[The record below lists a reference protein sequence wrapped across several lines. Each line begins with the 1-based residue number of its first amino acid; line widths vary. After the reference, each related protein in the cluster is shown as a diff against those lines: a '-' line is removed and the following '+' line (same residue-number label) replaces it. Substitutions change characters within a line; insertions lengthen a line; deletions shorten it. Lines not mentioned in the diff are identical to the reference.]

1 MRSLSPYL
9 CLAFALAVPHAA
21 YASDLDIS
29 LRGLGIET
37 STNTAPNERLRLL
50 TSELAFALSPRAVA
64 PARTL
69 GMSGFEFSVDA
80 TIVNIHAGRD
90 YWKGGVTDPRLGAGQ
105 TTDAVTE
112 QGQLGKGQPGSLQG
126 VVGFHFRKGLP
137 FSVELGADVNYL
149 LNSSMFMLGGSVRWA
164 ILEGYHYLPDL
175 SVRGAVGR
183 LMGANDIDMVTA
195 EFSGTLGKT
204 FAAGGVCTLAPYVGY
219 GMMLVDVNSN
229 VIDFTPTNAAD
240 NQAVQ
245 RPGGSLYTFDQLS
258 LGSNTYN
265 RVFAGLQFHSYIISV
280 TYQFDA
286 GFISKTSLVLPTNT
300 FRLGL
305 DL

>member
-1 MRSLSPYL
+1 MGG
-9 CLAFALAVPHAA
+9 AVASRAA
-21 YASDLDIS
+21 HASDLDIS
-29 LRGLGIET
+29 LRGLGVET
-37 STNTAPNERLRLL
+37 SSNTAPNERLRLL

-69 GMSGFEFSVDA
+69 GMSGFEFSVD
-80 TIVNIHAGRD
+80 TTLVSLHTGHD
-90 YWKGGVTDPRLGAGQ
+90 YWKGGIGDPKLGAGNVTDP
-105 TTDAVTE
+105 VTE
-112 QGQLGKGQPGSLQG
+112 QAQVRKVQPSSMQG

-137 FSVELGADVNYL
+137 FSFEVGADVNYL
-149 LNSSMFMLGGSVRWA
+149 LNSSMFVLGGSLRWA
-164 ILEGYHYLPDL
+164 LLEGYHYLPDL

-204 FAAGGVCTLAPYVGY
+204 FAIAGVCTLAPYVGY
-219 GMMLVDVNSN
+219 GMMLINVDSN
-229 VIDFTPTNAAD
+229 VIDITPANPND

-245 RPGGSLYTFDQLS
+245 RPGGSLYTFDQIS
-258 LGSNTYN
+258 LGSNQYH
-265 RVFAGLQFHSYIISV
+265 RIFAGLQFHSYIVSI

-286 GFISKTSLVLPTNT
+286 GLLTKTSLAVPTNT